1 MEAFTVDSIETTAA
15 KDAAILF
22 ILQLSQRLPI
32 VERWNSLWVAIVA
45 GEIINILTQHSWNV
59 STTVWLVVI
68 LNGLV
73 NAMSAYGGYHV
84 VSKSAKN

>member
-1 MEAFTVDSIETTAA
+1 MEAFTVHSIGTTAA

-22 ILQLSQRLPI
+22 ILQLAQRLP
-32 VERWNSLWVAIVA
+32 VVDSWNPLWVAIVA
-45 GEIINILTQHSWNV
+45 GEIINVLTQQPWNV

-84 VSKSAKN
+84 VTKPSKN